1 MNGLI
6 WSVIAMISYRFLSD
20 AINAE
25 TLISNW
31 KRNEVSKRITDFG
44 MFVYS

>member
-6 WSVIAMISYRFLSD
+6 WALLAMISYRFLSD

-25 TLISNW
+25 TLNTNW
-31 KRNEVSKRITDFG
+31 KPNEVSKQITDFG

>member
-6 WSVIAMISYRFLSD
+6 WALLTMISYRFLSD

-25 TLISNW
+25 TLNTNW
-31 KRNEVSKRITDFG
+31 KPNEVSKRITDFG
-44 MFVYS
+44 VFVYS